1 MSLPDAFRQALSFHQ
16 RGEFAEARRLYK
28 LILREH
34 PDHFDTL
41 HFLGIIEAQ
50 RGGQEKAEQLIRKA
64 LRVNPDSAEAYS
76 NLGNIQRD
84 LRKHKDALT
93 SYEKALRI
101 RPNYANALNNQGAAL
116 LALHRFEEAL
126 TSFDRALALE
136 PKFAGAAFNRGV
148 ALMHLRQPEEA
159 LASFESAL
167 QVEPNS
173 TEAHAE
179 RAGALMALGRME
191 EALGAYDTALLGMP
205 DATDTLYNRGVA
217 LLKMQRTQDALA
229 SFEKVLQSDPGHVAA
244 LTNRGNAL
252 FELGRVDEALASFDK
267 ALARKPKYADAL
279 TSRGAALASVG
290 RLDDALTAYGKA
302 ITVAPD
308 DANSLTNR
316 GMILQRLG
324 RHAEAASAYEAALKV
339 DRGYKYGLG
348 RLISAKTFAC
358 DWLGLAELIDRL
370 AADVSAG
377 KLATNPFT
385 LLSVRSEPSAQL
397 ACAQAFAADKY
408 PKAPDPLYR
417 GAKYGRDRIRV
428 AYIGGEFREQAT
440 SYLIAELF
448 ELHDKNRFETFAVS
462 TGANDHSAMR
472 KRLEAAFDT
481 FVDGSNRTDRDLAEL
496 LNRSEIDIAVNL
508 NGYFG
513 VERTGLFALRPC
525 PIQVNY
531 LGFPG
536 TMGAEHMDY
545 ILADRHV
552 IPEDQHGFY
561 TEKVVYLPESYQVN
575 DSKKRISERTPTRSE
590 VGLPEQGF
598 VFCCFNSSHKI
609 TPDMFDV
616 WCRLLRQVDG
626 SVLWLFER
634 NDVAKRNLFLEAERR
649 GIAPERIIF
658 AARANLADHLARH
671 RLADLFVDS
680 LPHNAHTTASD
691 ALWAGLPVLTCLGT
705 TFAGRVGASLLHAI
719 GLPELVTRSI
729 EDYEALALSLVRTPS
744 LLATM
749 KTKLALNRTTHPLF
763 DTNRFRRHI
772 EAAYTTMWARHQRGE
787 PPTSFSVDPI
797 ELTGNP

>member
-16 RGEFAEARRLYK
+16 RGDFAEARRLYK

-34 PDHFDTL
+34 PEHFDTL
-41 HFLGIIEAQ
+41 HFLGVIEAQ
-50 RGGQEKAEQLIRKA
+50 RGSHEKAEQLLRKA
-64 LRVNPDSAEAYS
+64 LRINPDSAEAHS

-84 LRKHKDALT
+84 LRKYKDALT
-93 SYEKALRI
+93 SYDKALRI
-101 RPNYANALNNQGAAL
+101 RPNYENALNNQGAAL
-116 LALHRFEEAL
+116 LALQQFEPAL
-126 TSFDRALALE
+126 ASFDKALALE

-148 ALMHLRQPEEA
+148 ALMHLRRPEEA

-173 TEAHAE
+173 AEAHAE
-179 RAGALMALGRME
+179 RARALMALGRME

-229 SFEKVLQSDPGHVAA
+229 SFENVLQSDPGHIAA
-244 LTNRGNAL
+244 LTNQGNAL
-252 FELGRVDEALASFDK
+252 FELGRVDEGIASFDK

-279 TSRGAALASVG
+279 NSRAAALASIG
-290 RLDDALTAYGKA
+290 RLNEAVAAYEKA
-302 ITVAPD
+302 IAVAPD

-324 RHAEAASAYEAALKV
+324 RHEEAASDYEAALKI
-339 DRGYKYGLG
+339 DGGYKYGLG
-348 RLISAKTFAC
+348 RLVSAKTFAC
-358 DWLGLAELIDRL
+358 DWNGLAGLVNRL
-370 AADVSAG
+370 AADVRAG

-385 LLSVRSEPSAQL
+385 MLAVSSEPGEQR

-408 PKAPDPLYR
+408 PKAPNPLYQR
-417 GAKYGRDRIRV
+417 ARYRRSRIRV
-428 AYIGGEFREQAT
+428 AYVGGEFREQAT
-440 SYLIAELF
+440 SFLIAELF

-481 FVDGSNRTDRDLAEL
+481 FVDGSSTTDRDLAEW
-496 LNRSEIDIAVNL
+496 LNRSEVDIAVNL
-508 NGYFG
+508 NGYSG

-536 TMGAEHMDY
+536 TMGAEYMDY

-552 IPEDQHGFY
+552 IPDDQHGFY
-561 TEKVVYLPESYQVN
+561 TEKVVYLPESYQIN
-575 DSKKRISERTPTRSE
+575 DSKKHISERTPTRSE
-590 VGLPEQGF
+590 AGLPEHGF

-609 TPDMFDV
+609 MPDMFDV
-616 WCRLLRQVDG
+616 WCRLLREIDG

-634 NDVAKRNLFLEAERR
+634 NDAAKRNLFLEAERR

-671 RLADLFVDS
+671 RLADLFVDN
-680 LPHNAHTTASD
+680 LPYNAHTTASD

-719 GLPELVTRSI
+719 GLPELVARSI
-729 EDYEALALSLVRTPS
+729 DDYEALALKLARTPS
-744 LLATM
+744 LLACA
-749 KTKLALNRTTHPLF
+749 KAKLALNRDTWPLF
-763 DTNRFRRHI
+763 DTDRLRLHI
-772 EAAYTTMWARHQRGE
+772 EAAYTTMWARCQRGE

-797 ELTGNP
+797 EPANH